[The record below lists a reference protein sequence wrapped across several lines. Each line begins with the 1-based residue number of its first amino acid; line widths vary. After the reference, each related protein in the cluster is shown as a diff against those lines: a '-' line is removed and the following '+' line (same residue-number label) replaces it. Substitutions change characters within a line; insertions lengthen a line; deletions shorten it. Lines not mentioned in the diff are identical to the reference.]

1 MLHEEILDENGAA
14 YSATLARTLNGSKL
28 KMVIF
33 SLGDSKE
40 RNHRTQQEFKGSTWQ
55 EFKHVQEQEV

>member
-1 MLHEEILDENGAA
+1 MHHMVVRNLLLDENGAA

-33 SLGDSKE
+33 SLGDSK
-40 RNHRTQQEFKGSTWQ
+40 
-55 EFKHVQEQEV
+55 